1 VVDIDVIKDAGQ
13 VWAKPLEGAF
23 IPALSHNSLHI
34 QRQALL
40 AEFQKTKKDMK
51 RDGGVSIL
59 GRSEK
64 EAALNLFSH
73 LMEYGVFVVNGG
85 ELESWLKNLGAS
97 GHGPTWLIDI
107 FERMG
112 ENPEEQNY
120 LLPSNG
126 DVWDFIGLIKSW
138 IENPHKKGI
147 PL

>member
-1 VVDIDVIKDAGQ
+1 M
-13 VWAKPLEGAF
+13 
-23 IPALSHNSLHI
+23 
-34 QRQALL
+34 
-40 AEFQKTKKDMK
+40 AEFQKTTKDMK

-85 ELESWLKNLGAS
+85 ELESWLKHLGAS
-97 GHGPTWLIDI
+97 GHGPSWLIDI
-107 FERMG
+107 FEKMG

-138 IENPHKKGI
+138 IENPHRKGI